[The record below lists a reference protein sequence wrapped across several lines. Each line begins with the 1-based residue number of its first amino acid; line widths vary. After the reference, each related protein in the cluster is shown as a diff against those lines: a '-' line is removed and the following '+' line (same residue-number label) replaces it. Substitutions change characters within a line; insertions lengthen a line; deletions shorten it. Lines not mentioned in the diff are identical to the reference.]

1 MNTLTFTP
9 PGKKD
14 SGDSVVN
21 GVDLS
26 VNFAGIKAP
35 IHSGWPLH
43 RPPIKLQRGTRL

>member
-1 MNTLTFTP
+1 MNTTP
-9 PGKKD
+9 FNTLSFPGKKH

-35 IHSGWPLH
+35 NLSLIHISEPT
-43 RPPIKLQRGTRL
+43 RPY